1 MQATNGRDEHLERN
15 SSYHVIIANPIR
27 ISLSPESLDMS
38 WEEQGDVLHEL
49 LSNGVIMACHLKRTE
64 HLKQCLY
71 VVLGQRSHLVK
82 EALIHVNWDE
92 LKEVLVK
99 EREDLGE

>member
-1 MQATNGRDEHLERN
+1 
-15 SSYHVIIANPIR
+15 
-27 ISLSPESLDMS
+27 MS

-82 EALIHVNWDE
+82 EALIHVNWNE